1 MDRAGNRGRAV
12 HGEQVSPSRFFFS
25 LNQPPTAEIDH
36 RWSISAVLL
45 GSRRSA
51 YRSVGG
57 SVCTA
62 RYGALPL
69 GKANLAFIEHMSSIV
84 ESVHRYEPVR

>member
-1 MDRAGNRGRAV
+1 MVPGIERYAQCIPLVR
-12 HGEQVSPSRFFFS
+12 GEQVSPSRFFFS
-25 LNQPPTAEIDH
+25 LNQPPTAD
-36 RWSISAVLL
+36 RRSISAVLL

-62 RYGALPL
+62 RHGALPL

-84 ESVHRYEPVR
+84 EVLE